1 MAKAKYLLNSESA
14 TAEEKTELTD
24 VVEHLA
30 KPQKGTYQGS
40 AVAASEKDRMLVHSE
55 TERALDDKRAGKKR
69 CGEGEPDPKPESADK
84 TALNA
89 AIKDAEALK
98 KEDYTAE
105 SWKAF
110 ETALNAAKKQRLIK
124 MQLRQK

>member
-1 MAKAKYLLNSESA
+1 MCIR
-14 TAEEKTELTD
+14 D
-24 VVEHLA
+24 RHLA

-55 TERALDDKRAGKKR
+55 TERALDATNALARNVAER
-69 CGEGEPDPKPESADK
+69 ENPNPKPESADK

-110 ETALNAAKKQRLIK
+110 ETALNAAKETAADKDAAQTEVCLLYTSRCV
-124 MQLRQK
+124 

>member
-1 MAKAKYLLNSESA
+1 MKARQQKK
-14 TAEEKTELTD
+14 KTELTD

-55 TERALDDKRAGKKR
+55 TERALDATNALARNVAER
-69 CGEGEPDPKPESADK
+69 ENPNPKPESADK

-98 KEDYTAE
+98 KKITQQ
-105 SWKAF
+105 KVG
-110 ETALNAAKKQRLIK
+110 KRL
-124 MQLRQK
+124 RRR